1 MTSHLHCPCHDG
13 ATFSR
18 LLHPETFPVEFKT
31 EKKERFMQSLLNNL
45 KTHISELKSEGFFD
59 ELQEDMIDPELHTD
73 RFNTQRQNNS
83 RHSRTGRMLEQHRQQ
98 MADSIQ
104 DALEKLYDGFYYW
117 SHKEINK
124 GQWWGYLGVNYHP
137 AGKYYNMFVQVG
149 CARCR
154 KGSEPVNLLCKPHD
168 LINFLH

>member
-1 MTSHLHCPCHDG
+1 
-13 ATFSR
+13 
-18 LLHPETFPVEFKT
+18 
-31 EKKERFMQSLLNNL
+31 MQSLLNKF

-59 ELQEDMIDPELHTD
+59 ELHEDMIDPELHTD

-83 RHSRTGRMLEQHRQQ
+83 RHSRTGSMLEQHRQQ

-124 GQWWGYLGVNYHP
+124 GQWWGTLGLIIIQQANTTACSSKWVVRT
-137 AGKYYNMFVQVG
+137 AGRGLSHSIY
-149 CARCR
+149 C
-154 KGSEPVNLLCKPHD
+154 
-168 LINFLH
+168 INHMT